1 MEGIIYIALSLLT
14 LGFGLAFFH
23 EKKKRVSSKISEKQN
38 YDEIQ
43 RFKHIY
49 SILEKDFRA
58 LDLKN
63 KSLKTK
69 EAKSENFD
77 TNWGRLQKRAE
88 FFELAAASAIMAA
101 GANVIVMNY
110 PPNITIMKGLR

>member
-49 SILEKDFRA
+49 SII
-58 LDLKN
+58 
-63 KSLKTK
+63 SV
-69 EAKSENFD
+69 
-77 TNWGRLQKRAE
+77 Q
-88 FFELAAASAIMAA
+88 
-101 GANVIVMNY
+101 
-110 PPNITIMKGLR
+110 

>member
-63 KSLKTK
+63 NSLKTK
-69 EAKSENFD
+69 EAIQQLIINCVNDVLEENSFKESLSQLSD
-77 TNWGRLQKRAE
+77 YLRSAFQTDRL
-88 FFELAAASAIMAA
+88 STM
-101 GANVIVMNY
+101 
-110 PPNITIMKGLR
+110 